1 MTRILRLQ
9 FPLVVVVLAACASGC
24 ATADKR
30 GRSYAGPATQP
41 ATRAAAAT
49 NDAAP
54 AAPSREDQIRRDP
67 RGFIREVAE
76 KTRAL
81 RHYTVTLT
89 REERRGLFG
98 KVFGP
103 ERIAC
108 WFRQEPFSI
117 RMKWL
122 DQDVKYGESTYVAG
136 QEQSRVRFVP
146 RHGFLGLEPG
156 ITVVDVQT
164 PVTWGEAKNPVT
176 DFGLQRMLERTLKSM
191 GEAGDTVKITYVG
204 RVNIDGYGD
213 VHHLTLAYPPDRWK
227 VPYQDLFIDPQT
239 ELPVGTVLKLPDGRL
254 DAAYFYTALDT
265 GAKLSDAD
273 FLLEIERTRAAA
285 GKKSSATPG
294 AAEPR
299 PAADAAN

>member
-1 MTRILRLQ
+1 MTRTLTIQL
-9 FPLVVVVLAACASGC
+9 PLVIVVLAACASGC

-41 ATRAAAAT
+41 TTRAAAA

-54 AAPSREDQIRRDP
+54 AAPTREDQIRRDP

-108 WFRQEPFSI
+108 WYRQEPFSV

-122 DQDVKYGESTYVAG
+122 DPDVKYGESTYVAG
-136 QEQSRVRFVP
+136 QDQSRVRFVP

-156 ITVVDVQT
+156 VTAVDVQT

-176 DFGLQRMLERTLKSM
+176 DFGLQRMLERTLRSM
-191 GEAGDTVKITYVG
+191 GEAGESVKVTYVG
-204 RVNIDGYGD
+204 RVNLDGHGD

-254 DAAYFYTALDT
+254 DAAYFYSALDT
-265 GAKLSDAD
+265 RVTLRDED
-273 FLLEIERTRAAA
+273 FLLEIERSR
-285 GKKSSATPG
+285 G
-294 AAEPR
+294 AADMKSAGRPGSDVPR
-299 PAADAAN
+299 PAADVTH